1 MPLDYVVDVVGSDGP
16 AILLLPGGASPSR
29 GFFPG
34 MDRLPGHRIVS
45 LDRPGTGRAASTG
58 PATLTTGADAAAA
71 ALRETGCAPAVVLGQ
86 SLGGAVAMQLAVDH
100 PDVVSGLVLIDPT
113 PFNDPIV
120 CRQARWLFEALALP
134 TRLPYVGARLD
145 AAIWQSFGSK
155 TPIADDDEA
164 REGWRVLTSVTLA
177 TTTRA
182 VRTLAADGAALTDR
196 LRPLGIPMVLLA
208 ADRKPGSRIHRAHEQ
223 LVQVLGGRIESW
235 PGAIHAEHL
244 HRPEKIVELVRD
256 LAAETASAR

>member
-86 SLGGAVAMQLAVDH
+86 SLGGAVAVQLAVDH

-155 TPIADDDEA
+155 IPIADDDEA

-196 LRPLGIPMVLLA
+196 LRPLGIPMVVLA

-235 PGAIHAEHL
+235 PGAIHAEQL